1 MLSMLEEGKRE
12 ILFEEGKNILR
23 FGWAQCNKSRQ
34 GIRNYRSEDEP
45 ITELIRLDLQTST
58 RQGMDAKQTR

>member
-1 MLSMLEEGKRE
+1 MLSMLEEGKWE

-45 ITELIRLDLQTST
+45 ITE
-58 RQGMDAKQTR
+58 